1 MIRKIITFTL
11 VLLTSV
17 IYSEVERSKVSLKR
31 GPGSDVLYFDFG
43 ETAPSSYLGV
53 ERLQEPK
60 LEDLHL
66 GFLEPTPGY
75 YQGPDGGEVYQ
86 WAKNHYQWKR
96 ADGSVY
102 TEWANGTFK
111 LDFPSGT
118 GFVSAPASCNGCL
131 STLIWNYPDLTKVTK
146 YWMAHR
152 KEYDYIRQKPIAFE
166 NYLLVSETKF
176 GKPKLEFGN
185 YVFYGSEKWSE
196 YLRVFGDNFKMKPFL
211 SFMKSEFQLENR
223 GKIPVLLFDK
233 YEEIKDYI
241 GADIPG
247 GSEEGGFGGRDS
259 ITLCCGEK
267 MPQPTGVLEFDSDA
281 LRRIHFGTFYHEAVH
296 NLEQIS
302 CLKIQ
307 TETGKFPQTDILDP
321 WFEEGLA
328 NYAEAKFYER
338 KQFHIYNDAEKLIR
352 ENKVPKSFKALLD
365 AKFKDLLPYS
375 IGPLL
380 IKHIHET
387 YGKEAII
394 SYQKETC
401 VGVSPLHA
409 LQNAT
414 GVSPDQILKDSL
426 SRFEKEKD
434 SILRNGK
441 KLQLAGFTT
450 MNSKFPNEY
459 KNFLDKGFSL
469 PESAMDIKSYTDL
482 PSLQKIFPA
491 NVETYSGKL
500 EGDFLGPNSSYFY
513 LWKKGNYRWYGDSF
527 EANVFPGN
535 QILFRG
541 SNFTLIEWE
550 DGKKQYISPKGDSV
564 IYFNLESK
572 SYLDINGKQVT
583 P

>member
-1 MIRKIITFTL
+1 MIRKPIVFAL
-11 VLLTSV
+11 FLLTTV
-17 IYSEVERSKVSLKR
+17 IYSDTDRATIPLKR
-31 GPGSDVLYFDFG
+31 GPSFDVLYFDFG
-43 ETAPSSYLGV
+43 ETAPTSYLSV

-60 LEDLHL
+60 LEDLKL

-75 YQGPDGGEVYQ
+75 YNGPDGGEVYQ

-111 LDFPSGT
+111 LDFPSGI
-118 GFVSAPASCNGCL
+118 GFISAPVPCNGCL
-131 STLIWNYPDLTKVTK
+131 PTLVWSYPDLTKITK
-146 YWMAHR
+146 YWISHR
-152 KEYDYIRQKPIAFE
+152 KEYDYIHQKPLNFE
-166 NYLLVSETKF
+166 NYLLVSENKF

-185 YVFYGSEKWSE
+185 YVFYGSERWLE
-196 YLRVFGDNFKMKPFL
+196 YLRVFGENFKMKPFL
-211 SFMKSEFQLENR
+211 QYMKSEFQLENR

-233 YEEIKDYI
+233 YPEIKDFI
-241 GADIPG
+241 GADLPG
-247 GSEEGGFGGRDS
+247 GTEEGGFGGRDS
-259 ITLCCGEK
+259 ISLCCGEK
-267 MPQPTGVLEFDSDA
+267 MPQATGNPEFDSDA
-281 LRRIHFGTFYHEAVH
+281 LRRVFFGVFYHEAVH

-307 TETGKFPQTDILDP
+307 SETGKIPPADILDP
-321 WFEEGLA
+321 WFEEGIA
-328 NYAEAKFYER
+328 NYVEAKFYER

-352 ENKVPKSFKALLD
+352 ENKVPKTFKSLLD
-365 AKFKDLLPYS
+365 AKYKDLLPYS
-375 IGPLL
+375 IGPLM

-387 YGKEAII
+387 YGKEAIV

-401 VGVSPLHA
+401 LGTAPALA

-434 SILRNGK
+434 SVLRDGK
-441 KLQLAGFTT
+441 KLQLAGYTR
-450 MNSKFPNEY
+450 MNSKFPTEY
-459 KNFLDKGFSL
+459 KSFLENGFPL
-469 PESAMDIKSYTDL
+469 PESALEIKSYTQL
-482 PSLQKIFPA
+482 PSLQKIFLAP
-491 NVETYSGKL
+491 VESFSGKL
-500 EGDFLGPNSSYFY
+500 EGDFLGPGGSYLY
-513 LWKKGNYRWYGDSF
+513 LWKKGNYRWYGDSW
-527 EANVFPGN
+527 EANVFPGD

-564 IYFNLESK
+564 IFFNLESK
-572 SYLDINGKQVT
+572 TYKDAEGKSVT

>member
-1 MIRKIITFTL
+1 MIRKIIVSIVF
-11 VLLTSV
+11 LLTTV
-17 IYSEVERSKVSLKR
+17 IFSETERALVPLKR
-31 GPGSDVLYFDFG
+31 GPSSDVLYFDFG
-43 ETAPSSYLGV
+43 ETAPTSYLTV

-60 LEDLHL
+60 LEDLKL

-75 YQGPDGGEVYQ
+75 YNGPDGGEVYQ

-111 LDFPSGT
+111 LDFPT
-118 GFVSAPASCNGCL
+118 GIGFISAPVACNGCL
-131 STLIWNYPDLTKVTK
+131 PTLVWNYPDLTKITK
-146 YWMAHR
+146 YWISHR
-152 KEYDYIRQKPIAFE
+152 KEYDYIHQKPLNFE

-176 GKPKLEFGN
+176 GKPRLEFGN

-233 YEEIKDYI
+233 YEDIKEYI

-259 ITLCCGEK
+259 ISLCCGEK
-267 MPQPTGVLEFDSDA
+267 MPQSSGNPEFDADA
-281 LRRIHFGTFYHEAVH
+281 LRRVHFGVFYHEAVH

-307 TETGKFPQTDILDP
+307 SETGKIPSADISDP
-321 WFEEGLA
+321 WFDVGLA
-328 NYAEAKFYER
+328 NYVEAKFYER
-338 KQFHIYNDAEKLIR
+338 KRFHIYNDAEKLIR
-352 ENKVPKSFKALLD
+352 ENKVPKNFKSLLD
-365 AKFKDLLPYS
+365 VKFKDLIPYS

-387 YGKEAII
+387 YGKEAIV

-401 VGVSPLHA
+401 LGTAPALA

-414 GVSPDQILKDSL
+414 GVSPDQILKESL
-426 SRFEKEKD
+426 QRFEKEKD
-434 SILRNGK
+434 SVLRDGK
-441 KLQLAGFTT
+441 KLQLAGYTIMNT
-450 MNSKFPNEY
+450 MFPAEY
-459 KNFLDKGFSL
+459 SSFLEKGFSL
-469 PESAMDIKSYTDL
+469 PESALEVKSYTQL
-482 PSLQKIFPA
+482 PSLQKTFLA
-491 NVETYSGKL
+491 SVDSFSEKL
-500 EGDFLGPNSSYFY
+500 EGDFLGPNGSYFY
-513 LWKKGNYRWYGDSF
+513 LWKKGNYRWYGESW

-535 QILFRG
+535 QILYRG

-564 IYFNLESK
+564 IFFNLESK
-572 SYLDINGKQVT
+572 SYKDAEGKPVT

>member
-1 MIRKIITFTL
+1 MDRKLFTL
-11 VLLTSV
+11 AFFLLTTV
-17 IYSEVERSKVSLKR
+17 IYSDSERTAVPLKR
-31 GPGSDVLYFDFG
+31 GQGSDVLYFDFG
-43 ETAPSSYLGV
+43 ETAPTSSLTV

-60 LEDLHL
+60 LEDLKL
-66 GFLEPTPGY
+66 GFLEPAPGY
-75 YQGPDGGEVYQ
+75 YNGPDGGEVYQ

-102 TEWANGTFK
+102 TEWVNGTFK
-111 LDFPSGT
+111 LDFPSGV
-118 GFVSAPASCNGCL
+118 GFTSVPQSCNGC
-131 STLIWNYPDLTKVTK
+131 SPTLVWNYPDLTKITK

-152 KEYDYIRQKPIAFE
+152 KEYDFTYQKPLNFE
-166 NYLLVSETKF
+166 NYLLVKESQF
-176 GKPKLEFGN
+176 GKPKLELGN
-185 YVFYGSEKWSE
+185 YVLYGSEKWSE
-196 YLRVFGDNFKMKPFL
+196 YIRAFGGNFKIKPFL
-211 SFMKSEFQLENR
+211 QYVKSEFSLENR
-223 GKIPVLLFDK
+223 GKVPVLLFDE
-233 YEEIKDYI
+233 YEDIKKYI

-259 ITLCCGEK
+259 ITMCCGDK
-267 MPQPTGVLEFDSDA
+267 MPQATGNPEFDADA
-281 LRRIHFGTFYHEAVH
+281 LRRFHFGVFYHEAVH

-307 TETGKFPQTDILDP
+307 SETGKTPQTDILDP

-328 NYAEAKFYER
+328 NYVEAKFYER

-352 ENKVPKSFKALLD
+352 ENKVPKTFKALLD
-365 AKFKDLLPYS
+365 AKYRDLLPYS

-394 SYQKETC
+394 SYQKDTC
-401 VGVSPLHA
+401 VGTSPALA

-434 SILRNGK
+434 LFLKDGK
-441 KLQLAGFTT
+441 KLQLAGYTV
-450 MNSKFPNEY
+450 MNSKFPLEL
-459 KNFLDKGFSL
+459 KTFLDKGFSL
-469 PESAMDIKSYTDL
+469 PESALEIKSYTEL

-491 NVETYSGKL
+491 NVESYSGKL

-513 LWKKGNYRWYGDSF
+513 LWKKGNYRWYGDSW

-541 SNFTLIEWE
+541 SGFTLIEWE

-564 IYFNLESK
+564 IFFSLESK
-572 SYLDINGKQVT
+572 SYLNADGKPVT

>member
-1 MIRKIITFTL
+1 MHI
-11 VLLTSV
+11 
-17 IYSEVERSKVSLKR
+17 
-31 GPGSDVLYFDFG
+31 
-43 ETAPSSYLGV
+43 
-53 ERLQEPK
+53 
-60 LEDLHL
+60 
-66 GFLEPTPGY
+66 
-75 YQGPDGGEVYQ
+75 
-86 WAKNHYQWKR
+86 
-96 ADGSVY
+96 
-102 TEWANGTFK
+102 
-111 LDFPSGT
+111 
-118 GFVSAPASCNGCL
+118 
-131 STLIWNYPDLTKVTK
+131 
-146 YWMAHR
+146 
-152 KEYDYIRQKPIAFE
+152 
-166 NYLLVSETKF
+166 
-176 GKPKLEFGN
+176 
-185 YVFYGSEKWSE
+185 
-196 YLRVFGDNFKMKPFL
+196 FGDNFKMKSFL
-211 SFMKSEFQLENR
+211 QYVKSEFQLENK

-267 MPQPTGVLEFDSDA
+267 MPQATGVLEFDSDA
-281 LRRIHFGTFYHEAVH
+281 LRRVHFGTFYHEAVH

-307 TETGKFPQTDILDP
+307 TETGKFPQTEILDP

-328 NYAEAKFYER
+328 NYVEAKFYER
-338 KQFHIYNDAEKLIR
+338 KQFYIYNDAEKLIR
-352 ENKVPKSFKALLD
+352 ENKVPKTFKALLD

-401 VGVSPLHA
+401 VGVSPLLA

-469 PESAMDIKSYTDL
+469 PESALDIKAYTDL

-491 NVETYSGKL
+491 SVEAYSGKL
-500 EGDFLGPNSSYFY
+500 EGDFLGPGSSYFY

-564 IYFNLESK
+564 IFFNLESK
-572 SYLDINGKQVT
+572 SYLDTNGKPVT